1 MRQKPIQKEDIAGR
15 AGKGARRCVW
25 ERLLRYIKFPISGL
39 LVGVGLLI
47 HAWQHFQRPVDVC
60 RIDQWNPASQHDRT
74 VRICGILTKGSSGQ
88 LVSYGVRK
96 PRAIRLM
103 VSVMPACICCISAG
117 VKIPVP
123 TA

>member
-1 MRQKPIQKEDIAGR
+1 
-15 AGKGARRCVW
+15 ARRCVW

-74 VRICGILTKGSSGQ
+74 VRICGILMPRTPGLRKTRDIYPYADDLPGELPGSRKLRHGVHQPWMLGQ
-88 LVSYGVRK
+88 ACDTR
-96 PRAIRLM
+96 
-103 VSVMPACICCISAG
+103 VM
-117 VKIPVP
+117 
-123 TA
+123 